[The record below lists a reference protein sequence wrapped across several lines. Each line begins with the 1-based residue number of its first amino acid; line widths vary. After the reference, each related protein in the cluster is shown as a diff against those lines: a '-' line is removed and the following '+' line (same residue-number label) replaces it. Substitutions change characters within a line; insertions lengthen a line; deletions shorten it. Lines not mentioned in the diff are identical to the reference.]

1 MFIIDKIIMNINKM
15 IRIAIEK
22 SIINEM
28 TSLSIDCTCGSI
40 NKEYVYKRKKL
51 VQEIQKDGMMMSD
64 NQQSSTNDV
73 LGIDDNVLR
82 RDFGRERG
90 FTVVLMLI

>member
-1 MFIIDKIIMNINKM
+1 MFI
-15 IRIAIEK
+15 
-22 SIINEM
+22 
-28 TSLSIDCTCGSI
+28 
-40 NKEYVYKRKKL
+40 KKL
-51 VQEIQKDGMMMSD
+51 VQEIQKDGMMSD